1 MRTDFAALAVRPIE
15 EASYWLATRQ
25 KKSPPSLH
33 HPDDCDIAVVGAGFT
48 GLWTAH
54 FIKALAPETRI
65 TILEQKQTGYGG
77 TGRNAGMVSNCIDH
91 NHQLAQKHFG
101 QAQAARLAQIGLA
114 NIDELAAYATD
125 CDFVRSGQLQ
135 MALNETHLEDN
146 IQTLAA
152 ASQLGIDGYRCLDQ
166 AQTRQRLDSPLYK
179 GSLYVPGGGIIN
191 PISLVDRLQTDLQAV
206 GVDIREGTPVK
217 SIQKTTGGAR
227 LILDNKQIDCKRVVL
242 ATDAY
247 SHHLLPGLL
256 HRFVPLYD
264 YIIVSQPLLPEQ
276 KKQLGWQ
283 NKEGIMDGR
292 TFFNYYRL
300 LKDDRILWGT
310 SDASYYGNRVDAA
323 FDHSMR
329 HYRELQESFDRHFPQ
344 IQTTFDYA
352 WGGPIAS
359 TTRLTPFFG
368 HQLDG
373 RLLYALGYTGHG
385 IGSTRVAG
393 KILAHMALDAKSELL
408 DLDLAKKKPMPYPP
422 EPLRSLAIKIVTS
435 SLRKVD
441 AGHKPNLVLFMLD
454 RLGIGFSS

>member
-1 MRTDFAALAVRPIE
+1 
-15 EASYWLATRQ
+15 
-25 KKSPPSLH
+25 
-33 HPDDCDIAVVGAGFT
+33 
-48 GLWTAH
+48 
-54 FIKALAPETRI
+54 
-65 TILEQKQTGYGG
+65 
-77 TGRNAGMVSNCIDH
+77 
-91 NHQLAQKHFG
+91 
-101 QAQAARLAQIGLA
+101 
-114 NIDELAAYATD
+114 
-125 CDFVRSGQLQ
+125 
-135 MALNETHLEDN
+135 
-146 IQTLAA
+146 
-152 ASQLGIDGYRCLDQ
+152 
-166 AQTRQRLDSPLYK
+166 
-179 GSLYVPGGGIIN
+179 
-191 PISLVDRLQTDLQAV
+191 
-206 GVDIREGTPVK
+206 
-217 SIQKTTGGAR
+217 
-227 LILDNKQIDCKRVVL
+227 
-242 ATDAY
+242 
-247 SHHLLPGLL
+247 
-256 HRFVPLYD
+256 
-264 YIIVSQPLLPEQ
+264 
-276 KKQLGWQ
+276 
-283 NKEGIMDGR
+283 MDGR